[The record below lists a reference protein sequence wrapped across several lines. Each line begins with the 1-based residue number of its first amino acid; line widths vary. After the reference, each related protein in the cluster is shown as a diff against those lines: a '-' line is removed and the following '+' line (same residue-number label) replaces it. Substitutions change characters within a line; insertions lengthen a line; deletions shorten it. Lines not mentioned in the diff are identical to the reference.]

1 MDAAGKL
8 YDILIFITVLF
19 LVPSIWAVSASQN
32 LKTEDAVR
40 SADSFVARILEEEG
54 ISGELLEKLNEN
66 ITSNAGLFFTI
77 YVQRETVYDDLDED
91 GVRAIYSGKKIV
103 TYYEIA
109 DEIRTKGIFRLL
121 PGDIVT
127 FKLFDRDSVLYT
139 AVRRKRTY

>member
-19 LVPSIWAVSASQN
+19 LVPSLWAVSASKN
-32 LKTEDAVR
+32 LKTEDVVR
-40 SADSFVARILEEEG
+40 STDSFVARILEEEG

-66 ITSNAGLFFTI
+66 IKSNAGLFFTI

-91 GVRAIYSGKKIV
+91 GARAIYSGKKIV

>member
-19 LVPSIWAVSASQN
+19 LVPSIWAVSTSQN

-66 ITSNAGLFFTI
+66 IKSNAGLFFTI

>member
-19 LVPSIWAVSASQN
+19 LVPSIWAVSTSQN